1 MKLYVNGDSHAAAA
15 EAVNQHAF
23 AEDDASLNYMGR
35 SPHPANWRVSWARC
49 LADSV
54 QAVLHT
60 DAESASS
67 NARIRRTTRQW
78 VDKNRAWLPETVIII
93 QWSTWEREEWIIDGR
108 PYQVTASGIDDVPT
122 DHQDRYRQW
131 VVDVDWDLCRA
142 REHQEIWQ
150 LHQELEAL
158 NVRHIFFNG
167 NNHFGEIES
176 EHRQDWGGSY
186 VSTYDPDL
194 TYNAWLRCRG
204 HATVSPESWHFGA
217 TAHAA
222 WASFMLQYGIDHKIW
237 R

>member
-23 AEDDASLNYMGR
+23 AEDDAALNYLGR

-49 LADSV
+49 LADTV

-67 NARIRRTTRQW
+67 NTRIRRTTRQW
-78 VDKNRAWLPETVIII
+78 IQQHRAWLPETVIII

-108 PYQVTASGIDDVPT
+108 FYQVTASGIDDVPP
-122 DHQDRYRQW
+122 DQQDRYRQW
-131 VVDVDWDLCRA
+131 VMDVDWDLCRA
-142 REHQEIWQ
+142 REHQEIWL

-158 NVRHIFFNG
+158 NVRHIFFSG
-167 NNHFGEIES
+167 NNHFGEIHP
-176 EHRQDWGGSY
+176 EHRLDWNTRYIGA
-186 VSTYDPDL
+186 YDSDL
-194 TYNAWLRCRG
+194 TYDAWLRRRG
-204 HATVSPESWHFGA
+204 HATVSPDSWHFGPD
-217 TAHAA
+217 AHAA
-222 WASFMLQYGIDHKIW
+222 WAGFVLQYGINHQIW